1 MTSHIRTEPLPDG
14 TALNQ
19 LVAAAIP
26 DLLGYE
32 MRDTDLSLLGHGQ
45 VLATD
50 LSLPGR
56 PTLAIDKEGVP
67 VLICF
72 NGGDGVRAVADG
84 LAALAALNANDG
96 FWVTLCPNLA
106 KLEAGLTRL
115 RLLVLIPEQ
124 DAEAF
129 SFPIPRMEMLAMGA
143 ARVNGKLVLLTRPVK
158 AAAEPPE
165 PKAKPAKRPSR
176 FRTGE
181 ISLSGDE
188 TRFFDRL

>member
-1 MTSHIRTEPLPDG
+1 MTLHIRTEPLPEG
-14 TALNQ
+14 EALSK
-19 LVAAAIP
+19 LIAAAIP

-32 MRDTDLSLLGHGQ
+32 LRDTDLSLLGHGK
-45 VLATD
+45 VLATE
-50 LSLPGR
+50 LALPGR
-56 PTLAIDKEGVP
+56 PTLAIDKDGAP

-72 NGGDGVRAVADG
+72 NGSDGVRAVADG
-84 LAALAALNANDG
+84 LAALAALNAHDG
-96 FWVTLCPNLA
+96 FWVSLCPDLA
-106 KLEAGLTRL
+106 KLEDGLAPL

-129 SFPIPRMEMLAMGA
+129 GFPIPRMELLAMGA
-143 ARVNGKLVLLTRPVK
+143 ARINGEPALLTTPVK
-158 AAAEPPE
+158 TVSEK
-165 PKAKPAKRPSR
+165 PKAKPKAKRASR